1 MSSSSHTPHG
11 LDSVASAIERYLLDR
26 RAWVPDQEIATRFG
40 VRERQLR
47 ALDGSPGLASAFSIS
62 SDAGLKHVAC
72 ATTEEWLH
80 FKRRIR
86 KHGIGELRRV
96 RDLDR
101 RRTQVTRE
109 HRSGGFVCEHDTGQG
124 LLDVD
129 PFSDGSKIFSSRE
142 G

>member
-1 MSSSSHTPHG
+1 MPVAATDP
-11 LDSVASAIERYLLDR
+11 ASAIGAEIERYLLER
-26 RAWVPDQEIATRFG
+26 GTWVSDLEIAARFWIS
-40 VRERQLR
+40 ERRLR
-47 ALDGSPGLASAFSIS
+47 ALDGVPGLASGFAIS

-101 RRTQVTRE
+101 RRTQVTRGS
-109 HRSGGFVCEHDTGQG
+109 RSCAQFEADSGQG
-124 LLDVD
+124 LLDVEV
-129 PFSDGSKIFSSRE
+129 PTS
-142 G
+142 

>member
-1 MSSSSHTPHG
+1 MPAAATDHPALG
-11 LDSVASAIERYLLDR
+11 ADIERFLLERTTWVADR
-26 RAWVPDQEIATRFG
+26 EIAERFG
-40 VRERQLR
+40 IRERRLR
-47 ALDGSPGLASAFSIS
+47 ALDGVPGLASGFAIS